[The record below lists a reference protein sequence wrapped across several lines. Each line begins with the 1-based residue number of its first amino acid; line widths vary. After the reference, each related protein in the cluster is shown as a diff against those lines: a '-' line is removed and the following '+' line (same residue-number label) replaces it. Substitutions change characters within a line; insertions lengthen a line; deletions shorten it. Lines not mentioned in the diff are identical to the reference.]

1 MVILLQIGLASQY
14 AEIIQETK
22 IYIVDYPGF
31 DHQVIEVQK
40 DDLKVKLFTLFTKE
54 AERQKCSTIEIIELQ
69 FDVLHLL
76 LYFLASITVT
86 CPCGKPLIA
95 QTKMDREYLQ
105 KAYDF
110 DLRMRELQVNIVLL
124 FYIN

>member
-40 DDLKVKLFTLFTKE
+40 DDLKVKLLTLFTLRSIIYL
-54 AERQKCSTIEIIELQ
+54 AFFRQ
-69 FDVLHLL
+69 D
-76 LYFLASITVT
+76 TVT
-86 CPCGKPLIA
+86 FYTFDIMSNNSLVYLQELKHPLIS
-95 QTKMDREYLQ
+95 DFSGLEYLT
-105 KAYDF
+105 
-110 DLRMRELQVNIVLL
+110 LP
-124 FYIN
+124 FYS